1 MKNILKNFLFL
12 FIFTT
17 TVFGKQ
23 IVTSRCVYGP
33 NGVIITYDAKT
44 DELLNG
50 KCQVLE
56 TTQIGIT
63 YVNIEGNFKDGL
75 YNGVIYD
82 YSPFGKVESV
92 VEYKNGIKH
101 GKSIDLEFDS
111 NNNAYVVE
119 CNYNNGKKDGK
130 VITYYTVFGEMDIYS
145 ANNKLEAEGYKGII
159 TGKFKEEYYKN
170 DILEGNTKEYY
181 KNGQVKKEAL
191 FREGKKEGTVKEY
204 YENGKI
210 RGEENYKNG
219 IPEGVAIAWY
229 ENGQVEM
236 ETIQKN
242 GKFNGKFKFYYE
254 NGQIKMEGTAKDEN
268 LEGVTKFYYESGQIQ
283 AEKNYKNGQLEG
295 LSKSW
300 YENGQIKQE
309 VNYKNGIPEGLGK
322 SWHENGQIQMEIN
335 FKNGQMIEK
344 KEYDINGN
352 LK

>member
-23 IVTSRCVYGP
+23 IVTPRCVYGP

-56 TTQIGIT
+56 TTKIGIT

-111 NNNAYVVE
+111 KNNAYVVE

-145 ANNKLEAEGYKGII
+145 ASNKLESEGYKGII

-181 KNGQVKKEAL
+181 KNGQVKKEAI

-204 YENGKI
+204 YENGQIKS
-210 RGEENYKNG
+210 EENYKNS

-229 ENGQVEM
+229 ENGQIQM
-236 ETIQKN
+236 EAMQKN
-242 GKFNGKFKFYYE
+242 GKFNGKLKFYYE
-254 NGQIKMEGTAKDEN
+254 NGQTKMEGTFKEEIP
-268 LEGVTKFYYESGQIQ
+268 EGIVIG
-283 AEKNYKNGQLEG
+283 
-295 LSKSW
+295 W
-300 YENGQIKQE
+300 YENGQIQTEK
-309 VNYKNGIPEGLGK
+309 
-322 SWHENGQIQMEIN
+322 N
-335 FKNGQMIEK
+335 FKNGQVIEK